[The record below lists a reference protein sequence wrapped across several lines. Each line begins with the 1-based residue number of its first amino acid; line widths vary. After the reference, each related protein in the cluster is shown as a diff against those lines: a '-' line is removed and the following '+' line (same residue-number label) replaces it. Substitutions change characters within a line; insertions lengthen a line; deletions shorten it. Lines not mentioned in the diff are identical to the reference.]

1 MSYTKLEIRYIGD
14 GINTAVL
21 NSRAGEKHRVINVP
35 KKVQEYG
42 DRYGYESLTVS
53 FWTDHIII
61 KHGSTTLMDKD
72 FNGTDNNEFIRSL
85 LSYEWIADNGS
96 RLSSKPIVTSKPAE
110 APKPVVEVKK
120 ENTEPDDTIILSD
133 ILSDV
138 TYKNL
143 PQKLEQVARKCDEK
157 INKEAFADD
166 KWKAKKN
173 KEQALAQVIKC
184 VAVPSE
190 KSDLLEF
197 LIMLQTAFLSPTT
210 EFYSA
215 AAYYTKYQEG
225 LLKAKMLFANED
237 IFNAILNNEQ
247 QVQTQFQ
254 EVQKKQSK
262 VEDEKP
268 SKKISKKLGLGCICL
283 VIAYF
288 ILMYIFGSCIF

>member
-1 MSYTKLEIRYIGD
+1 LWATNITTENKAIMSCTKLKIYYATGGGARHLS
-14 GINTAVL
+14 VKL
-21 NSRAGEKHRVINVP
+21 SKQ
-35 KKVQEYG
+35 VQEYG
-42 DRYGYESLTVS
+42 DKYGYESLSISHKSYFITIRYNSTVLMQRDVIPAGNWPMQS
-53 FWTDHIII
+53 II
-61 KHGSTTLMDKD
+61 
-72 FNGTDNNEFIRSL
+72 
-85 LSYEWIADNGS
+85 SYEWIADNGS
-96 RLSSKPIVTSKPAE
+96 TLSSKPIVTSKPVE

-157 INKEAFADD
+157 INKEAFDDD

-268 SKKISKKLGLGCICL
+268 SKKTSKKLGLVCICL
-283 VIAYF
+283 AIAYF
-288 ILMYIFGSCIF
+288 ILMYIIW